1 MKAIYLIGFMGSG
14 KTTVGKSMSAKWNWP
29 VFDTDEELEKK
40 VKKSINQIFEENGEE
55 FFRLLE
61 SEILKQMPVNRSII
75 TTGGGIVLKEE
86 NRRWMKENG
95 VVVFL
100 YAEPEEIFKRIENDD
115 SRPLLKTNK
124 KAAIKELFQ
133 ARLPLYKEAA
143 DFTIDTTGKDITE
156 IIKEIEEGLTKE

>member
-1 MKAIYLIGFMGSG
+1 M
-14 KTTVGKSMSAKWNWP
+14 
-29 VFDTDEELEKK
+29 
-40 VKKSINQIFEENGEE
+40 
-55 FFRLLE
+55 
-61 SEILKQMPVNRSII
+61 KQMPVNRSII

-133 ARLPLYKEAA
+133 ARLSLYKEAA

>member
-133 ARLPLYKEAA
+133 ARLSLYKEAA